1 MASSKPDYYKTLGV
15 SRNATDD
22 EIKKAYR
29 KLARKYHPDAGGDE
43 EKFKEINE
51 AYEVLSDEKKRKM
64 YDRFGTAD
72 ANGIPFGGGASGGQ
86 NPFAGT
92 SWEDILE
99 SLRNGGGGSI
109 FDDLFNFAGQ
119 GGSQGGQTYTGY
131 AGSSPFGNSGFGGY
145 GYGGQRAPRPV
156 PGRDMNVT
164 LNVTFDE
171 AYRGTTKKISVKVP
185 GSSTPETLDVRVPAG
200 AVDGGRVRFR
210 GKGAAGANG
219 GPNGDLLVT
228 TRIGPHPIYARDGAD
243 VLMDVPVTVAEA
255 ALGASVVI
263 PAPDGTKVRIK
274 VPAGTQD
281 GDVLRLKGKG
291 APDVK
296 GGPRGALRCT
306 LRVTVPKHMT
316 ADQKAAMEQFQTA
329 TEKAGVDVRA
339 KLNG

>member
-72 ANGIPFGGGASGGQ
+72 ANGIPFGGGTAGGQ
-86 NPFAGT
+86 NPFAGA
-92 SWEDILE
+92 SWDDILE
-99 SLRNGGGGSI
+99 SLRNGGDI
-109 FDDLFNFAGQ
+109 FSDLFGF
-119 GGSQGGQTYTGY
+119 GSQGGQSAGGY
-131 AGSSPFGNSGFGGY
+131 SYSPYSGFG

-156 PGRDMNVT
+156 NGRDMNVT

-171 AYRGTTKKISVKVP
+171 AFNGTTKKISVKVP
-185 GSSTPETLDVRVPAG
+185 GSNTPETLDVRVPAG

-210 GKGAAGANG
+210 GKGAAGSNG
-219 GPNGDLLVT
+219 GANGDLLVT
-228 TRIGPHPIYARDGAD
+228 TRIAPHPVYTRDGAD
-243 VLMDVPVTVAEA
+243 VLMDVPITVSEA
-255 ALGASVVI
+255 TLGANVVI

-281 GDVLRLKGKG
+281 GDVLRLRGKG
-291 APDVK
+291 APNVK

-306 LRVTVPKHMT
+306 LRVTIPKHLN
-316 ADQKAAMEQFQTA
+316 AEQRAAMEQFQA
-329 TEKAGVDVRA
+329 ASEKAGVNVRA
-339 KLNG
+339 TLNG